1 MHIPK
6 MSKGYSG
13 KLPVEKQWGVGGGVF
28 ARQAGKLCFAQ
39 ASWLATA
46 GPFVLYVTCPV
57 CGLLNTVIV
66 GHNHLALGVPYNQAV

>member
-6 MSKGYSG
+6 MSKGYPG
-13 KLPVEKQWGVGGGVF
+13 ELTAEKQWGFGGGVF

-46 GPFVLYVTCPV
+46 VPFVLYVTCPV

-66 GHNHLALGVPYNQAV
+66 GRNHLTLSAPYRQAV